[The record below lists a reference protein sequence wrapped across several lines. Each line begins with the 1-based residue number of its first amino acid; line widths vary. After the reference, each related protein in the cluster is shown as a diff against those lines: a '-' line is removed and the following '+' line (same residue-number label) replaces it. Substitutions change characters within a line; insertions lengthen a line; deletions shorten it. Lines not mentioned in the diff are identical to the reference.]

1 MRGESENGHF
11 DSGSILLLR
20 LMCQQYI
27 HILNDS
33 FFLPVRLA
41 QGQVLKFVLV
51 PSIYIYVCV
60 ISWFRGLY
68 AKYKP
73 TNLQIYDL

>member
-1 MRGESENGHF
+1 MCKMRGESENGHF

-33 FFLPVRLA
+33 FFLPVSLA

-51 PSIYIYVCV
+51 PSIIIYICVCHNV
-60 ISWFRGLY
+60 CYFMVQRSIC
-68 AKYKP
+68 K
-73 TNLQIYDL
+73 I

>member
-1 MRGESENGHF
+1 MCKMRGESENGHF

-33 FFLPVRLA
+33 FFLPVSLV

-51 PSIYIYVCV
+51 PSIYICV
-60 ISWFRGLY
+60 S
-68 AKYKP
+68 
-73 TNLQIYDL
+73 